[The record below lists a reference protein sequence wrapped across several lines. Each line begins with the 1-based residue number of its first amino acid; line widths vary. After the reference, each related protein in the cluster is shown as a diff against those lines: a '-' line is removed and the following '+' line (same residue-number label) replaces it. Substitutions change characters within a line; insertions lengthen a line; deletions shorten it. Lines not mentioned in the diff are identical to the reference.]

1 MSLAVL
7 RFCPSIVNLYSPQ
20 NTTRA
25 VQNVKDKDKTN
36 DLVTVDTVGYSDDVS
51 GVAMLLEM
59 RLGNYETFVLSCS
72 RVSVLYD
79 DSLNHTLQEDG
90 NKKAKS
96 SSSSKRTASDNE
108 DKVQLHSAILDFN
121 GNDTAHRAESLF
133 LVYIGTFFF
142 SIFF

>member
-1 MSLAVL
+1 MESSALRPSQAGEQLYATGQSFIESVRRVSLAVL

-59 RLGNYETFVLSCS
+59 RLGGIMKHSC
-72 RVSVLYD
+72 
-79 DSLNHTLQEDG
+79 
-90 NKKAKS
+90 
-96 SSSSKRTASDNE
+96 
-108 DKVQLHSAILDFN
+108 
-121 GNDTAHRAESLF
+121 
-133 LVYIGTFFF
+133 
-142 SIFF
+142 